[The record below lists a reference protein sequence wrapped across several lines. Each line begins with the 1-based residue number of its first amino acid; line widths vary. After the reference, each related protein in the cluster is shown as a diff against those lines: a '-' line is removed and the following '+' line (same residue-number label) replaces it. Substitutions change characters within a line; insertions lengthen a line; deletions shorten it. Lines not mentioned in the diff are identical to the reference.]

1 MKTYIKTLLIVLC
14 LTISGCACFGG
25 QQRVI
30 PPMATGD
37 ITVKQLLS
45 TYHTFNEEY
54 EMFTL
59 SNKDADLVKS
69 WPKNMRVE
77 VFFGTWCHDSE
88 REVPRLLKAMN
99 DDVAI
104 KLIALDYEKTEPL
117 GRAVEAEIQF
127 TPTFLIFLDNKLI
140 GKIVERPSVSLVE
153 DINILIKKE
162 A

>member
-1 MKTYIKTLLIVLC
+1 
-14 LTISGCACFGG
+14 
-25 QQRVI
+25 
-30 PPMATGD
+30 MATGD